1 MSEVRYLLD
10 TNIVSDLLRHPRGSV
25 AQRLLRKSAGRVAL
39 SIVVAAELRFGVA
52 KSLHPQLGERLELI
66 LERLVVLPLETP
78 VEHHYAEIRSA
89 LERAGTPIGPNDL
102 FIAAHARALGAIVVT
117 DNVREFARVPGLV
130 VENWLRA
137 EPDA

>member
-1 MSEVRYLLD
+1 MNEVRYLLD

-25 AQRLLRKSAGRVAL
+25 AQRLLRKAVGSVAL
-39 SIVVAAELRFGVA
+39 SIVVAAELRFGAA
-52 KSLHPQLGERLELI
+52 KSPHPQLGERLELI
-66 LERLVVLPLETP
+66 FERLAVLPLETP

-117 DNVREFARVPGLV
+117 DNVREFSRVPGLI

-137 EPDA
+137 